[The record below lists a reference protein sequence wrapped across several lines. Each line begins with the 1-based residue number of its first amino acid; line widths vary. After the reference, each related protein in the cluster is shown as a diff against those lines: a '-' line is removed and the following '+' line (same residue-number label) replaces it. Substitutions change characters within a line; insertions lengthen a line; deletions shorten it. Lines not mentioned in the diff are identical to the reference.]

1 MSFWGGAGPPSKLVN
16 MLVKWRP
23 CQGPY
28 EEKHAMKHAIDDFLR
43 LRASSTS
50 VVAPMTPRS
59 HARSTMRWV
68 CGVMAMQ
75 HSTQN
80 VGRCR
85 CWFLSS
91 AGSARQSPIR
101 LVLGPALY
109 QGPSHSKSRIDRA
122 VRYHSSFVVLSRHDL
137 FISINLCALV
147 AYSFEPGC
155 TQVARSVTLILRS
168 VRVRKTRSVD
178 KTGKP
183 MAIHERVV

>member
-80 VGRCR
+80 VGRRR

-91 AGSARQSPIR
+91 AGSARQSPFGWFSALPSIK
-101 LVLGPALY
+101 GPLTAKVESIGPCGITVRSWYCHGMIYLY
-109 QGPSHSKSRIDRA
+109 Q
-122 VRYHSSFVVLSRHDL
+122 
-137 FISINLCALV
+137 SIYVHWWLIALN
-147 AYSFEPGC
+147 
-155 TQVARSVTLILRS
+155 QVARRLHV
-168 VRVRKTRSVD
+168 
-178 KTGKP
+178 
-183 MAIHERVV
+183 A